1 MSIRGPRALK
11 ALFLFILIGVIALFW
26 AYGAGDYLTFANL
39 KALQGNLAH
48 LFQKQPATVIFVFMA
63 LYILIAALSL
73 PGAEILSIAGGAVF
87 GLFAGTVVVSF
98 ASTIGALLGC
108 IVVRYFLKDWVE
120 AVFQKRVAAINSALE
135 KNGPYYLFILR
146 LVPLF
151 PFFLVNMAAGLTRMP
166 LFTFYW
172 VSQLGMLPVSFIFVN
187 AGSRLQSMNSSDD
200 ILSPGVIL
208 SFGLLALFPLAA
220 KAIYGRFIEK

>member
-1 MSIRGPRALK
+1 MRGPRVLK
-11 ALFLFILIGVIALFW
+11 ALFLFFLIGVVVLFW
-26 AYGAGDYLTFANL
+26 AYGAGDHLTFANL
-39 KALQGNLAH
+39 KAIQTNLAH
-48 LFQKQPATVIFVFMA
+48 LFQEQPAAVIFVFMA
-63 LYILIAALSL
+63 LYVLIAALSL

-87 GLFAGTVVVSF
+87 GLLAGTVIVSF

-120 AVFQKRVAAINSALE
+120 AVFQKRVLAINSALE

-172 VSQLGMLPVSFIFVN
+172 VSQLGMLPVTIIFVN
-187 AGSRLQSMNSSDD
+187 AGSRMQNMSSTAD
-200 ILSPGVIL
+200 ILTPGIFL
-208 SFGLLALFPLAA
+208 SFGLLALFPLASRA
-220 KAIYGRFIEK
+220 MYRYLYK